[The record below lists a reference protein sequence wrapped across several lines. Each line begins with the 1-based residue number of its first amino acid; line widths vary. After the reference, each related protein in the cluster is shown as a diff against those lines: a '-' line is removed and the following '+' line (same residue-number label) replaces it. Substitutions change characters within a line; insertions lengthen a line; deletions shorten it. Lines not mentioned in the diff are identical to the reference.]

1 MVNYI
6 SGLLKGLIIGICIAC
21 LDEPNWEFPFFIG
34 VITTIGVV
42 IEIKNTQRK

>member
-6 SGLLKGLIIGICIAC
+6 SGLLKRLIIGICIAC
-21 LDEPNWEFPFFIG
+21 LDEPNWVFPLFIG
-34 VITTIGVV
+34 TTTIITTI

>member
-21 LDEPNWEFPFFIG
+21 LDEPNWGFPLFIG
-34 VITTIGVV
+34 AVAAIGVV